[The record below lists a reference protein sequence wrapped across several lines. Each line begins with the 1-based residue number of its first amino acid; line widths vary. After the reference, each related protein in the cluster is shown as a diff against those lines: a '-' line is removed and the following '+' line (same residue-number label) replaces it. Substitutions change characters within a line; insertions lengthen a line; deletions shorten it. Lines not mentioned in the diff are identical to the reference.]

1 PRTSRSARS
10 GSPGSAAPVIPARSC
25 SISKATATRCGAGRS
40 WRRCTA
46 WSRCCETAGGTGRGA
61 LMWETIGTVR
71 DLGRLQEI
79 ASVLIRFGFGEF
91 VQRIGLAGALER
103 AGRLLH
109 IRQHEQRGRP
119 DPAVRFRHALQEL
132 GPTFVKFGQVLAT
145 RIDLLPPEWIAELG
159 KLQNAVPAFSWEE
172 IRPQLAED
180 LGAEPEQVFA
190 RIETQPL
197 AAASLAQAHRA
208 WLDGGT
214 PVVLKV
220 RRPGIREVIEAD
232 LRLLARV
239 AEIIEAQVPDLR
251 RYRPTGIVHQFAT
264 SLRAE
269 LDFAA
274 ECRNAERIREN
285 FEGDGRIAIPGI
297 HWQWTCERLNV
308 QDFMD
313 GTPGGD
319 MASLD
324 ALGLDRHELAR
335 KGAGIVLKMVL
346 EDGLF
351 HADPHPG
358 NVFYLDDGRIG
369 LIDSGMVGRGGERRR
384 QQVAQL
390 LHGMVTQESEAVA
403 DILLEWTDGDADVEE
418 GRLQTDVD
426 ALVDQY
432 RGVPL
437 KELRMGQMLLDV
449 SAMLRRNRLTL
460 PPDLALMIKAFLTLE
475 GLGRRL
481 DPDFDMAS
489 EAQPYLE
496 RALQLRNSPAALAR
510 RERRRVSG
518 LLDLVGSLQRD
529 LRRLMQAA
537 RRGRLCTQIEV
548 TSLKAFDDQ
557 NNSAAIRLTVGVI
570 TAELMIGS

>member
-1 PRTSRSARS
+1 
-10 GSPGSAAPVIPARSC
+10 
-25 SISKATATRCGAGRS
+25 
-40 WRRCTA
+40 
-46 WSRCCETAGGTGRGA
+46 
-61 LMWETIGTVR
+61 MWETIGTVR

-79 ASVLIRFGFGEF
+79 ASILIRYGFGEF
-91 VQRIGLAGALER
+91 VQRIGLVGALER

-109 IRQHEQRGRP
+109 IGHHEERERP
-119 DPAVRFRHALQEL
+119 EPAVRFRQALQEL

-159 KLQNAVPAFSWEE
+159 KLQNAVPALGWEE
-172 IRPQLAED
+172 IRPQLVED
-180 LGAEPEQVFA
+180 LGGEPEEVFP
-190 RIETQPL
+190 RIETRPL
-197 AAASLAQAHRA
+197 AAASLAQTHRA
-208 WLDGGT
+208 WLEDGS

-220 RRPGIREVIEAD
+220 RRPGIREVVEAD
-232 LRLLARV
+232 LRLMMRA
-239 AEIIEAQVPDLR
+239 AEIIQSQVPDLR
-251 RYRPTGIVHQFAT
+251 RYRPAGVVQQFAS

-274 ECRNAERIREN
+274 ECRNAERIAEN
-285 FEGDGRIAIPGI
+285 FEDDERIAIPGI
-297 HWQWTCERLNV
+297 HWRWTCERLNV

-313 GTPGGD
+313 GIAGGD
-319 MASLD
+319 LAAVD
-324 ALGLDRHELAR
+324 AAGLDRHELAR
-335 KGAGIVLKMVL
+335 TGAGIVLQMVL

-358 NVFYLDDGRIG
+358 NIFYLDDGRIG
-369 LIDSGMVGRGGERRR
+369 VIDFGMVGRVGERRR

-390 LHGMVTQESEAVA
+390 LHGMVSQDPDAVA
-403 DILLEWTDGDADVEE
+403 DILLDWTDGDVDVEE

-475 GLGRRL
+475 GLGRQL

-496 RALQLRNSPAALAR
+496 RALMQRYSPAALAR
-510 RERRRVSG
+510 RGRRTVSG
-518 LLDLVGSLQRD
+518 MMDLVGSLPRD

-537 RRGRLCTQIEV
+537 RRGRLRTQVEI
-548 TSLKAFDDQ
+548 TTLKAFGDQ
-557 NNSAAIRLTVGVI
+557 INSAANRLTVGVI
-570 TAELMIGS
+570 TAALIIGSSIVMNSVGGGVSNRGLMILGVLGFVGAAISGIWIVFSIWRSGRRK

>member
-1 PRTSRSARS
+1 
-10 GSPGSAAPVIPARSC
+10 
-25 SISKATATRCGAGRS
+25 
-40 WRRCTA
+40 
-46 WSRCCETAGGTGRGA
+46 
-61 LMWETIGTVR
+61 MWETIGTVR

-91 VQRIGLAGALER
+91 VQRIGLVGALER

-109 IRQHEQRGRP
+109 IGQQEERQRHA
-119 DPAVRFRHALQEL
+119 PAVRFRHALQEL

-145 RIDLLPPEWIAELG
+145 RIDLLPPDWIAELG

-172 IRPQLAED
+172 IRPQLAGD
-180 LGAEPEQVFA
+180 LGADPETVFA
-190 RIETQPL
+190 RIETEPM

-208 WLDGGT
+208 WLEDGR

-220 RRPGIREVIEAD
+220 RRPGIREVVEAD
-232 LRLLARV
+232 LRLLMRV

-251 RYRPTGIVHQFAT
+251 RYRPSGIVQQFAS

-274 ECRNAERIREN
+274 ECRNAERIAEN
-285 FEGDGRIAIPGI
+285 FEGDDRIAIPGI

-313 GTPGGD
+313 GIPGGD

-335 KGAGIVLKMVL
+335 RGAGIVLKMVL

-358 NVFYLDDGRIG
+358 NIFYLDDGRIG
-369 LIDSGMVGRGGERRR
+369 VIDFGMVGRVGERRR

-403 DILLEWTDGDADVEE
+403 DILLDWTDGDADVDES
-418 GRLQTDVD
+418 RLQTDVD
-426 ALVDQY
+426 GLVDQY

-496 RALQLRNSPAALAR
+496 RALLQRYSPSALAR
-510 RERRRVSG
+510 RGRRTVSG
-518 LLDLVGSLQRD
+518 LLDLAGSLPRD

-537 RRGRLCTQIEV
+537 RRGRLRTQIEV
-548 TSLKAFDDQ
+548 TSLKAFGDQ
-557 NNSAAIRLTVGVI
+557 INSAANRLTVGVI
-570 TAELMIGS
+570 TAALIIGSSIVMNSVGGGVSNRGLMTLGVLGFVGAALSGIWIVFSIWRSGRGK